1 MILYVENCVFLLLYN
16 CWKFVWFSSEIV
28 LKREVASSCVEKGHQ
43 RSTDLVTSS
52 PSRGRVK
59 GRPRFADGKDV
70 SHSTTSSPCKNP
82 RKLNKETE
90 VQTARRGSL
99 IVTRQDAARS
109 SSRVDGRCS
118 SGARQKLDFRADEF
132 ETKPREA
139 AQSKRPAP
147 PEQQWNLS
155 RSKAHSRSRENNLCS
170 DLEENKLRLRAE
182 TDSNTNFSAD
192 GSGDGR
198 YWSSRSD
205 KIVSE
210 YSIGS
215 SKLHDYFGSLERD
228 YDSDNGNPT
237 RDCFVKIGLDE
248 GPLKSRSKARRF
260 KRVGSFGNP
269 VDGSPLKK
277 VDANLPFREV
287 TEQVNAP
294 SVNIT
299 LSCS

>member
-1 MILYVENCVFLLLYN
+1 MILCLENSVFLLLYN

-59 GRPRFADGKDV
+59 GRKDV

-109 SSRVDGRCS
+109 SSSRVDGRCS

-132 ETKPREA
+132 EMKPREA
-139 AQSKRPAP
+139 AQSKRPA

-182 TDSNTNFSAD
+182 TDSNTNFGAD
-192 GSGDGR
+192 GGSGDGR

-205 KIVSE
+205 RIVSE

-237 RDCFVKIGLDE
+237 RGSVAKIGLDE

-287 TEQVNAP
+287 TEQVNTPA
-294 SVNIT
+294 VNIT
-299 LSCS
+299 RSYS